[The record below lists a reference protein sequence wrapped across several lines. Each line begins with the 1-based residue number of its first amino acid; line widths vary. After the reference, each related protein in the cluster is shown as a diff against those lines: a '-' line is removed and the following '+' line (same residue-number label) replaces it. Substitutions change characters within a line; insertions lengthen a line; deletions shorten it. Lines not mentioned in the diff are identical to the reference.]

1 MQSLIVPLQCC
12 LGAWQ
17 AHITSIISLPGVT
30 ASVVYVQCK
39 LNVGHD
45 LFVQLYIIHKLV
57 LLFID
62 FMYFTRWPYK
72 LVHPFVCLFSELAPY
87 FSDFLHEVENL
98 FLPRF
103 GKKEPQNRVFR
114 FFNFFSICFS
124 KQQCKMRF
132 LVILVFPLQTSC
144 PANFFF

>member
-17 AHITSIISLPGVT
+17 AYITSIISLPGVT
-30 ASVVYVQCK
+30 TSVVYVQCK
-39 LNVGHD
+39 LNVGHN
-45 LFVQLYIIHKLV
+45 LFGQLCIIHKLV

-62 FMYFTRWPYK
+62 FMYFTRWPYN
-72 LVHPFVCLFSELAPY
+72 LVHPFFCLFSKLAPY
-87 FSDFLHEVENL
+87 FSDFLHEMENL

-103 GKKEPQNRVFR
+103 GKKEPQNRVFW
-114 FFNFFSICFS
+114 FFKNFFICFS
-124 KQQCKMRF
+124 KQQCKMKF

-144 PANFFF
+144 PANFLF